1 MATSLTI
8 GANYISEVALVDSD
22 GNSVNRSAIDS
33 LAVQI
38 RQYGRLIETLT
49 WPTARLTDG
58 TAANKLKIE
67 ISPAVSASLKEGI
80 VLARVVSGDTNA
92 LYTVGGARISLPDYH
107 ILTMYFEL
115 PDDNDDEVTVIEH
128 YRGFY
133 DASVNAAPSSGGAG
147 TGGAILAGD
156 YWVSNVAGT
165 VFQIYC
171 PVGTRFT
178 ALVNSPGQTSGN
190 WQLSGSLG

>member
-1 MATSLTI
+1 MNLTI
-8 GANYISEVALVDSD
+8 GANYISEIALVDSD
-22 GNSVNRSAIDS
+22 GNSVNREDIDS

-38 RQYGRLIETLT
+38 RQHRRVIETLT

-67 ISPAVSASLKEGI
+67 ISPAVSAALKEGE

-107 ILTMYFEL
+107 ILTMYIEL

-147 TGGAILAGD
+147 TGGAILGGD
-156 YWVSNVAGT
+156 WWSINVAGVIFGT
-165 VFQIYC
+165 
-171 PVGTRFT
+171 PRSVGDRVT
-178 ALVNSPGQTSGN
+178 ALVNNPGQTSGN
-190 WQLSGSLG
+190 WSFQSSNP